1 MGMLRSPASSEG
13 LASPPEQGGVY
24 QHSLIDA
31 STPSPCLGGGAC
43 EVCEGR
49 VEGRSPPRLVLGAE
63 APSEE
68 ALAVECNTLVQIL
81 HEGDNDDD
89 TPPSGAMGGGASW
102 QPDDGVDEPSTP
114 STTTHT
120 LDEKEDWCFEFLN
133 NPDSEGDF
141 DDDEHD
147 MPDITWDAS
156 DDEDDAAHGDGQSG
170 APFGEFVQATVDGP
184 REAMALA
191 GRVGYPVMIK
201 TSDAGSKGVRIVHC
215 AGQMESMYQEVT
227 DVVPGAAVILMRLS
241 SILRP
246 DKPSVPGNPKM
257 TEVSSPLPSLQS
269 PFLSSQTSDLARV
282 ESPLTTHVSGPATR
296 PLQAGIP
303 LFPGTSGGGA
313 DPFAGSGWEDHHT
326 RAGTPALFAAG
337 AGTSSGRKKGTSQ
350 HWEHEHAKQA
360 DLCYPDFVC
369 NCNHAKSRGRSSCLK
384 QFNPEQ
390 LMDFHRESF
399 GVYIGR
405 DPTNADV
412 GPSALGVRIH
422 RLMWPLREPLKP
434 DGTEDEDGK
443 SWKIGTWKLGDKA
456 VCRKAWERAYGAA
469 HARYR
474 TIYSL
479 VQRGHAPHHD
489 DASQQAKSIL
499 KLMDRVTDAAGVCLT
514 EKRSWA
520 ANWWKEVLLLMDWM
534 PSEQR
539 IRIRGPGFLFLHA
552 NTYGP
557 RAKAVGM
564 YLSYKAWKGCMK
576 QGVHDVCLE
585 LPGSIPAKVR
595 VGRACNHANF
605 PECTKCHTKRNRW
618 LSAAKSS
625 RSDPATVK
633 VG

>member
-89 TPPSGAMGGGASW
+89 TPPSVAMGGGASW

-120 LDEKEDWCFEFLN
+120 LDENEDWCFEFLN

-170 APFGEFVQATVDGP
+170 APFGEFAQATVDGP

-269 PFLSSQTSDLARV
+269 PFLSSQTSTWLGWRARSPPTCLGLQPAHFRQVYLCFLAHLAEVLTR
-282 ESPLTTHVSGPATR
+282 SPAAGGRTT
-296 PLQAGIP
+296 
-303 LFPGTSGGGA
+303 
-313 DPFAGSGWEDHHT
+313 T
-326 RAGTPALFAAG
+326 RAPARPPCLQLVLGRLRAGRRARPNTGSTNTP
-337 AGTSSGRKKGTSQ
+337 SRPISG
-350 HWEHEHAKQA
+350 
-360 DLCYPDFVC
+360 LCV
-369 NCNHAKSRGRSSCLK
+369 
-384 QFNPEQ
+384 Q
-390 LMDFHRESF
+390 L
-399 GVYIGR
+399 
-405 DPTNADV
+405 
-412 GPSALGVRIH
+412 
-422 RLMWPLREPLKP
+422 
-434 DGTEDEDGK
+434 
-443 SWKIGTWKLGDKA
+443 
-456 VCRKAWERAYGAA
+456 
-469 HARYR
+469 
-474 TIYSL
+474 
-479 VQRGHAPHHD
+479 
-489 DASQQAKSIL
+489 
-499 KLMDRVTDAAGVCLT
+499 
-514 EKRSWA
+514 
-520 ANWWKEVLLLMDWM
+520 
-534 PSEQR
+534 
-539 IRIRGPGFLFLHA
+539 
-552 NTYGP
+552 
-557 RAKAVGM
+557 
-564 YLSYKAWKGCMK
+564 
-576 QGVHDVCLE
+576 
-585 LPGSIPAKVR
+585 
-595 VGRACNHANF
+595 
-605 PECTKCHTKRNRW
+605 
-618 LSAAKSS
+618 
-625 RSDPATVK
+625 
-633 VG
+633 

>member
-1 MGMLRSPASSEG
+1 M
-13 LASPPEQGGVY
+13 
-24 QHSLIDA
+24 
-31 STPSPCLGGGAC
+31 
-43 EVCEGR
+43 
-49 VEGRSPPRLVLGAE
+49 LGAE

-89 TPPSGAMGGGASW
+89 TPPSVAMGGGASW

-120 LDEKEDWCFEFLN
+120 LDENEDWCFEFLN
-133 NPDSEGDF
+133 NPDSEGDS
-141 DDDEHD
+141 DDD
-147 MPDITWDAS
+147 MPELITYADS

-399 GVYIGR
+399 GVYIGC

-539 IRIRGPGFLFLHA
+539 IRIRGPGFQFLHA

-605 PECTKCHTKRNRW
+605 PECTKCLTKRNRW

>member
-1 MGMLRSPASSEG
+1 MGMLRSRASSGG

-49 VEGRSPPRLVLGAE
+49 VEGCSPPRLVLGAE

-89 TPPSGAMGGGASW
+89 TPPSVAMGGGASW

-120 LDEKEDWCFEFLN
+120 LDENEDWCFEFLN

-141 DDDEHD
+141 DDD
-147 MPDITWDAS
+147 MPDITYADS

-296 PLQAGIP
+296 
-303 LFPGTSGGGA
+303 
-313 DPFAGSGWEDHHT
+313 
-326 RAGTPALFAAG
+326 ALGVG

-390 LMDFHRESF
+390 LMDFHKESF

-520 ANWWKEVLLLMDWM
+520 ANWWKEVLLL
-534 PSEQR
+534 
-539 IRIRGPGFLFLHA
+539 
-552 NTYGP
+552 
-557 RAKAVGM
+557 V
-564 YLSYKAWKGCMK
+564 
-576 QGVHDVCLE
+576 
-585 LPGSIPAKVR
+585 
-595 VGRACNHANF
+595 
-605 PECTKCHTKRNRW
+605 
-618 LSAAKSS
+618 
-625 RSDPATVK
+625 
-633 VG
+633 